1 VSLLG
6 GGKSPFH
13 DDDGSADP
21 RAAATLAAFGS
32 GRGSE
37 HAALTALAVTRLLV
51 PIVAAP
57 GGAPDAALGAAP
69 GGAPGAAPGGAPGAA
84 PGGAPG
90 AAPGGAP
97 EAAPGGAP
105 EAALGASPGGGP
117 GAGPGP
123 GGGEH
128 GAQMSLP
135 TLIGRDGR
143 PAIPAFTCMDALARW
158 DPQARPV
165 PAFAGQVWR
174 AAVDSSSAVVVDV
187 AGPVP
192 LPVEGARLTAL
203 AEGQPVP
210 LPHQDPDVLAAVRE
224 AAAGQPA
231 IAGLRVAG
239 AAGSAPADRGG
250 DEAAEGDSDLRI
262 EVTLAGGC
270 DPRAGEAAARQ
281 LGGALM
287 DRLGARLRR
296 GITIAVAPPDGRR

>member
-1 VSLLG
+1 MSLLG

-37 HAALTALAVTRLLV
+37 HAALTALAATRLLV
-51 PIVAAP
+51 PIMAAP
-57 GGAPDAALGAAP
+57 GAAP
-69 GGAPGAAPGGAPGAA
+69 SGAPGAAPSGAPGAA
-84 PGGAPG
+84 P
-90 AAPGGAP
+90 
-97 EAAPGGAP
+97 EAAPGAD
-105 EAALGASPGGGP
+105 PGGGP
-117 GAGPGP
+117 AAGPGR

-158 DPQARPV
+158 DPRARPV

-192 LPVEGARLTAL
+192 LAVEGARLNAL

-210 LPHQDPDVLAAVRE
+210 LPHQDPDVLAAVRA

-231 IAGLRVAG
+231 IARLRVAAG
-239 AAGSAPADRGG
+239 AGSASADQVG
-250 DEAAEGDSDLRI
+250 DEAAEGDGDGDLRI

-270 DPRAGEAAARQ
+270 DPETGAAAARQ

-296 GITIAVAPPDGRR
+296 GITIAVAPPYGRR